1 MLFFP
6 YSASPLSRKKLN
18 FSYMKQIILS
28 IVFFGVL
35 LANAQEMDTTFVVNE
50 QGQTVGIIHE
60 KGTVP
65 IMPQQQQYPT
75 QPMQPQPMQPQPM
88 DPQANSAFGID
99 STEYYQS
106 LIDRYTTSGN
116 KLNGAGIGMMIGG
129 GIGTVVGLA
138 MFVAGM
144 SEDNCEETTANNYE
158 CEGNALDVGGSII
171 LGAGI
176 GVLTTGIILK
186 IVGGS
191 KIRRANR
198 YNDILA
204 NYQSRRQYSMRL
216 RLDPVINLLQNKA
229 GAKLAL
235 EF

>member
-1 MLFFP
+1 
-6 YSASPLSRKKLN
+6 
-18 FSYMKQIILS
+18 MKQIILS

-60 KGTVP
+60 KGTAP
-65 IMPQQQQYPT
+65 ILPQQQQYPM

-106 LIDRYTTSGN
+106 LIDRYTTSGG
-116 KLNGAGIGMMIGG
+116 KLNRAGIGMIIGG
-129 GIGTVVGLA
+129 SIASGLGLTMLFMGLA
-138 MFVAGM
+138 D
-144 SEDNCEETTANNYE
+144 DNCEETTTNNYE

-171 LGAGI
+171 LTAGVGI
-176 GVLTTGIILK
+176 LTTGIILK

-216 RLDPVINLLQNKA
+216 HLDPIINPLRNKA

-235 EF
+235 DF